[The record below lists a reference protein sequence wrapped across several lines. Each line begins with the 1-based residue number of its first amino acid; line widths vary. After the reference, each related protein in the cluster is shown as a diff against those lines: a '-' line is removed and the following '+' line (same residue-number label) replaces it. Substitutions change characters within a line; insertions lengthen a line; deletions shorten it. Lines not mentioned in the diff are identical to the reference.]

1 MPPISPPQLASSF
14 GTNREAQRVQ
24 IKQFESPSLL
34 PTLGALDA
42 EFGSEGEQYAAGRIR
57 HGVAAVDFTF
67 TPKQSESPT
76 HLRAATPMVDATKRS
91 SLDPITKRPSLAR
104 RLRRGSARF
113 LTIFCLGVGT
123 TLAWQSY
130 GDVARGT
137 IANSSPQLAW
147 LAPKTVPLPTA
158 AHAVTAAV
166 ASPELQQLALGF
178 AAVHQSVDLL
188 TSQLAASQQQMGSDV
203 AKLQADEQEILKK
216 LSAAPPRPTAAP
228 THKPA
233 PVTPP
238 PSTSPQARN

>member
-1 MPPISPPQLASSF
+1 M
-14 GTNREAQRVQ
+14 Q

-137 IANSSPQLAW
+137 IANSSPQLGW
-147 LAPKTVPLPTA
+147 LAPQAAPVAQTAPVAQAAPEAPAPAAAALPD
-158 AHAVTAAV
+158 
-166 ASPELQQLALGF
+166 LQPLALGL
-178 AAVHQSVDLL
+178 ASVRQSVD
-188 TSQLAASQQQMGSDV
+188 QLAAQLTDGQRQMGGDI
-203 AKLQADEQEILKK
+203 AKLQADGQKILHK
-216 LSAAPPRPTAAP
+216 LSAPAPRPAADP
-228 THKPA
+228 AHKPA
-233 PVTPP
+233 PAA
-238 PSTSPQARN
+238 PSPSAQLSPSAQAR